1 MTKLYSDYAL
11 KISGKDAFT
20 FIDSLISNKAVIEKY
35 KGSYFLK
42 PDGKIDYWFL
52 VTLRSDVI
60 YILQQKEILL
70 LLKDSL
76 EKYKIRI
83 NCDLEIIEEINVFE
97 LSNENDELSVKKIND
112 KFENENWKSV
122 CLELS
127 LPTLEIIAGGI
138 MPNEV
143 NMLESFVDYYKGCF
157 LGQEQTSRVKFRG
170 KPRRILKTNENNTQE
185 IIKLLN

>member
-1 MTKLYSDYAL
+1 MTKLYSDYVL
-11 KISGKDAFT
+11 KITGKDAT
-20 FIDSLISNKAVIEKY
+20 SFIDSLISNKAELEKY
-35 KGSYFLK
+35 KGSYLLK

-52 VTLRSDVI
+52 VTLQNDVI

-70 LLKDSL
+70 LLKNSL

-83 NCDLEIIEEINVFE
+83 ICDLEIIEELNVFE
-97 LSNENDELSVKKIND
+97 LSKENDELTIKKLNY
-112 KFENENWKSV
+112 KFENENWNSV

-127 LPTLEIIAGGI
+127 LPTFEIIKGGI

-157 LGQEQTSRVKFRG
+157 LGQEQTSRVRFRG

>member
-1 MTKLYSDYAL
+1 MTKLYSDYVL
-11 KISGKDAFT
+11 KISGKDAIT
-20 FIDSLISNKAVIEKY
+20 FIDSLISNKAEPEKY
-35 KGSYFLK
+35 KGSYLLK

-52 VTLRSDVI
+52 VTLQNDVI

-70 LLKDSL
+70 LIKNSL

-83 NCDLEIIEEINVFE
+83 NCDLEINEELNVFE
-97 LSNENDELSVKKIND
+97 LSNVDNAFTIKKTND
-112 KFENENWKSV
+112 KYENENWNSV
-122 CLELS
+122 CLALS
-127 LPTLEIIAGGI
+127 LPTFEIITRGI

-157 LGQEQTSRVKFRG
+157 LGQEQTSRVRFRG